1 MLGKKK
7 KLKDSILEMFIGPFG
22 SALKNEC
29 FVSKND
35 GYCMV
40 YEQKHAI
47 KKSINLDNRFITKKK
62 YEELKRFEVGPGD
75 IIMSCRGTVGEL
87 FLLPEDAPIG
97 IIHPS
102 LMKIRVNDNYDKK
115 YFLYLLENHLKT
127 RANNGTSIKMA
138 IKAKDLANEMLQCPN
153 IETQR
158 EIVNI
163 LNIINDVKELN
174 IKLLE
179 DLDNLIKSK
188 YYELFDSIKEKKCI
202 NDVCEVKARIGWQGL
217 TKKEYL
223 NSGDYNLITGIDF
236 TNNHKI
242 NFDKCVF
249 VTKDRYDQDENIKL
263 KNGDILLTKDGTIGK
278 VAIVEDLPR
287 PTTLNSGVFVIRDKT
302 NGKLL
307 NSYIMYSFLSKRFE
321 QFIELIKTGATI
333 PHLNQGA
340 LLKYE
345 IAFPNIEIQKKFETY
360 VKIINVTKNK
370 VLQEIEY
377 LDKLYSVKIHDFFD

>member
-1 MLGKKK
+1 MVANKK
-7 KLKDSILEMFIGPFG
+7 KLKDSVLEMFIGPFG

-29 FVSKND
+29 FVSEND

-47 KKSINLDNRFITKKK
+47 KKSVNLDNRFITKEK

-97 IIHPS
+97 VIHPS
-102 LMKIRVNDNYDKK
+102 LMKIRINDNYDKE
-115 YFLYLLENHLKT
+115 YFLYLLENYLKT

-138 IKAKDLANEMLQCPN
+138 IKAKDLANEMFQCPS
-153 IETQR
+153 IEKQR
-158 EIVNI
+158 EVVNI
-163 LNIINDVKELN
+163 LNIINNVRELN

-179 DLDNLIKSK
+179 DLDNLIKAK

-202 NDVCEVKARIGWQGL
+202 SDVCEVKARIGWQGL

-249 VTKDRYDQDENIKL
+249 VTKDRYDQDVNIQV

-287 PTTLNSGVFVIRDKT
+287 PTTLNSGVFVVRDKT

-307 NSYIMYSFLSKRFE
+307 NSYIMYSFLSRRFE

-345 IAFPNIEIQKKFETY
+345 IAFPNIEIQKEFETY

-370 VLQEIEY
+370 VLQQIED
-377 LDKLYSVKIHDFFD
+377 LDKLYSVKMHDFFD